1 MSWAEVYKLNKNF
14 TKYSLDIVAL
24 INTYKAV
31 GDDSFIG
38 KNEKLRNQI
47 YECIELSMNDDILRQ
62 DTFDY
67 HVNVNKDIGKA
78 LKAISKYS
86 SYTSYDM
93 ETLNAFKTLA
103 YITTQNM
110 TRINILRRDSI
121 IDKLFKNNAKIKDAI
136 SKV

>member
-31 GDDSFIG
+31 GDNSFIG
-38 KNEKLRNQI
+38 KNEKIRNQI
-47 YECIELSMNDDILRQ
+47 YECVELSMNDDTLRQ

-78 LKAISKYS
+78 LKVIEGLRYYS
-86 SYTSYDM
+86 NNI
-93 ETLNAFKTLA
+93 EILNNFKTLA
-103 YITTQNM
+103 YITSQNM
-110 TRINILRRDSI
+110 TNINLLRRHDVVN
-121 IDKLFKNNAKIKDAI
+121 KLFENNAKIKDAI

>member
-31 GDDSFIG
+31 GDNSFIG
-38 KNEKLRNQI
+38 KNEKIRNQI
-47 YECIELSMNDDILRQ
+47 YECVELSMNDDILRQ
-62 DTFDY
+62 DAFDY

-78 LKAISKYS
+78 LKVIEDLRYYS
-86 SYTSYDM
+86 NNI
-93 ETLNAFKTLA
+93 EILNNFKTLA
-103 YITTQNM
+103 YITSQNM
-110 TRINILRRDSI
+110 TNINLLRRHDVVN
-121 IDKLFKNNAKIKDAI
+121 KLFENNAKIKDAI

>member
-38 KNEKLRNQI
+38 KNEKIRNQI
-47 YECIELSMNDDILRQ
+47 YECVELSMNDDILRQ

-67 HVNVNKDIGKA
+67 HVNINKDIGKV
-78 LKAISKYS
+78 LKVIEGLRYYS
-86 SYTSYDM
+86 NII
-93 ETLNAFKTLA
+93 EILNNFKTLA
-103 YITTQNM
+103 YITSQNM
-110 TRINILRRDSI
+110 TNINLLRRHDVVN
-121 IDKLFKNNAKIKDAI
+121 KLFENNAKIKDAI

>member
-31 GDDSFIG
+31 GDNSFIA
-38 KNEKLRNQI
+38 KNEKIRNQI
-47 YECIELSMNDDILRQ
+47 YECVELSMNDDTLRQ

-78 LKAISKYS
+78 LKVIEGLRYYS
-86 SYTSYDM
+86 NNI
-93 ETLNAFKTLA
+93 EILNNFKTLA
-103 YITTQNM
+103 YITSQNM
-110 TRINILRRDSI
+110 TNINLLRRHDVVN
-121 IDKLFKNNAKIKDAI
+121 KLFENNAKIKDAI

>member
-67 HVNVNKDIGKA
+67 HVNINKDIGKV
-78 LKAISKYS
+78 LKVIEGLRYYS
-86 SYTSYDM
+86 NNI
-93 ETLNAFKTLA
+93 EILNNFKTLA
-103 YITTQNM
+103 YITSQNM
-110 TRINILRRDSI
+110 TNINLLRRHDVVN
-121 IDKLFKNNAKIKDAI
+121 KLFENNAKIKDAI

>member
-1 MSWAEVYKLNKNF
+1 MSWAEVYKLNKKF

-31 GDDSFIG
+31 GDNSFIG
-38 KNEKLRNQI
+38 KNEKIRNQI

-67 HVNVNKDIGKA
+67 HVNINKDIGKV
-78 LKAISKYS
+78 LKVIEGLRYYS
-86 SYTSYDM
+86 NSI
-93 ETLNAFKTLA
+93 EILNNFKTLA
-103 YITTQNM
+103 YITSQNM
-110 TRINILRRDSI
+110 TNINLLRRHDVVN
-121 IDKLFKNNAKIKDAI
+121 KLFENNAKIKDAI

>member
-31 GDDSFIG
+31 GDNSFIG
-38 KNEKLRNQI
+38 KNEKIRNQI

-67 HVNVNKDIGKA
+67 HVNINKDIGKV
-78 LKAISKYS
+78 LKVIEDLRYYS
-86 SYTSYDM
+86 NSI
-93 ETLNAFKTLA
+93 EILNNFKTLA
-103 YITTQNM
+103 YITSQNM
-110 TRINILRRDSI
+110 TNINLLRRHDVVN
-121 IDKLFKNNAKIKDAI
+121 KLFENNAKIKDAI

>member
-78 LKAISKYS
+78 LKVIEGLRYYS
-86 SYTSYDM
+86 NNI
-93 ETLNAFKTLA
+93 EILNNFKTLA
-103 YITTQNM
+103 YITSQNM
-110 TRINILRRDSI
+110 TNINLLRRHDVVN
-121 IDKLFKNNAKIKDAI
+121 KLFENNAKIKDAI

>member
-24 INTYKAV
+24 INTYKVV

-47 YECIELSMNDDILRQ
+47 YECVELSMNDDILRQ

-67 HVNVNKDIGKA
+67 HVNINKDIGKV
-78 LKAISKYS
+78 LKVIEGLRYYS
-86 SYTSYDM
+86 NNI
-93 ETLNAFKTLA
+93 EILNNFKTLA
-103 YITTQNM
+103 YITSQNM
-110 TRINILRRDSI
+110 TNINLLRRHDVVN
-121 IDKLFKNNAKIKDAI
+121 KLFENNAKIKDAI

>member
-31 GDDSFIG
+31 GDNSFIG
-38 KNEKLRNQI
+38 KNEKIRNQI
-47 YECIELSMNDDILRQ
+47 YECVELSMNDDILRQ

-67 HVNVNKDIGKA
+67 HVNANKDIGKA
-78 LKAISKYS
+78 LKVISGI
-86 SYTSYDM
+86 TNLTNNI
-93 ETLNAFKTLA
+93 ETLNNFKTLA
-103 YITTQNM
+103 YITSQNM
-110 TRINILRRDSI
+110 TSINLLRRNEI
-121 IDKLFKNNAKIKDAI
+121 VDKLFENNAKIKDAI

>member
-14 TKYSLDIVAL
+14 TKYSLDMLAL
-24 INTYKAV
+24 INTYKAI

-38 KNEKLRNQI
+38 RNEKIRNQI

-67 HVNVNKDIGKA
+67 HVNINKDIGKV
-78 LKAISKYS
+78 LKVIEGLRYYS
-86 SYTSYDM
+86 NNI
-93 ETLNAFKTLA
+93 EILNNFKTLA
-103 YITTQNM
+103 YITSQNM
-110 TRINILRRDSI
+110 TNINLLRRHVVVN
-121 IDKLFKNNAKIKDAI
+121 KLFENNAKIKNAI

>member
-38 KNEKLRNQI
+38 KNEKIRNQI
-47 YECIELSMNDDILRQ
+47 YECVELSMNDDILRQ

-67 HVNVNKDIGKA
+67 HVNINKDIGKV
-78 LKAISKYS
+78 LKVIEGLRYYS
-86 SYTSYDM
+86 NNI
-93 ETLNAFKTLA
+93 EILNNFKTLA
-103 YITTQNM
+103 YITSQNM
-110 TRINILRRDSI
+110 TNINLLRRHDVVN
-121 IDKLFKNNAKIKDAI
+121 KLFENNAKIKDAI

>member
-14 TKYSLDIVAL
+14 TKYSLDMLAL
-24 INTYKAV
+24 INTYKAI

-38 KNEKLRNQI
+38 KNEKIRNQI

-67 HVNVNKDIGKA
+67 HVNINKDIGKV
-78 LKAISKYS
+78 LKVIEGLRYYS
-86 SYTSYDM
+86 NNI
-93 ETLNAFKTLA
+93 EILNNFKTLA
-103 YITTQNM
+103 YITSQNM
-110 TRINILRRDSI
+110 TNINLLRRHVVVN
-121 IDKLFKNNAKIKDAI
+121 KLFENNAKIKDAI

>member
-67 HVNVNKDIGKA
+67 HVNINKDIGKV
-78 LKAISKYS
+78 LKVIEGPRYYS
-86 SYTSYDM
+86 NSI
-93 ETLNAFKTLA
+93 EILNNFKTLA
-103 YITTQNM
+103 YITSQNM
-110 TRINILRRDSI
+110 TNINLLRRHVVVN
-121 IDKLFKNNAKIKDAI
+121 KLFENNAKIKDAI

>member
-38 KNEKLRNQI
+38 KNEKLRNQL

-67 HVNVNKDIGKA
+67 HVNINKDIGKV
-78 LKAISKYS
+78 LKVIEGLRYYS
-86 SYTSYDM
+86 NNI
-93 ETLNAFKTLA
+93 EILNNFKTLA
-103 YITTQNM
+103 YITSQNM
-110 TRINILRRDSI
+110 TNINLLRRHDVVN
-121 IDKLFKNNAKIKDAI
+121 KLFENNAKIKDAI

>member
-67 HVNVNKDIGKA
+67 HVNINKDIGKV
-78 LKAISKYS
+78 LKVIEGLRYYS
-86 SYTSYDM
+86 NII
-93 ETLNAFKTLA
+93 EILNNFKTLA
-103 YITTQNM
+103 YITSQNM
-110 TRINILRRDSI
+110 TNINLLRRHDVVN
-121 IDKLFKNNAKIKDAI
+121 KLFENNAKIKDAI

>member
-24 INTYKAV
+24 INIYKAV

-38 KNEKLRNQI
+38 KNEKIRNQI
-47 YECIELSMNDDILRQ
+47 YECVELSMNDDILRQ

-67 HVNVNKDIGKA
+67 HVNINKDIGKV
-78 LKAISKYS
+78 LKVINGLRYYS
-86 SYTSYDM
+86 NNI
-93 ETLNAFKTLA
+93 EILNNFKTLA
-103 YITTQNM
+103 YITSQNM
-110 TRINILRRDSI
+110 TNINLLRRHDVVN
-121 IDKLFKNNAKIKDAI
+121 KLFENNAKIKDAI

>member
-38 KNEKLRNQI
+38 KNEKIRNQI
-47 YECIELSMNDDILRQ
+47 YECVELSMNDDILRQ

-78 LKAISKYS
+78 LKAIEGLRYYS
-86 SYTSYDM
+86 NNI
-93 ETLNAFKTLA
+93 EILNNFKTLA
-103 YITTQNM
+103 YITSQNM
-110 TRINILRRDSI
+110 TNINLLRRHVVVN
-121 IDKLFKNNAKIKDAI
+121 KLFENNAKIKDAI

>member
-67 HVNVNKDIGKA
+67 HININKDIGKV
-78 LKAISKYS
+78 LKVIEGLRYYS
-86 SYTSYDM
+86 NNI
-93 ETLNAFKTLA
+93 EILNNFKTLA
-103 YITTQNM
+103 YITSQNM
-110 TRINILRRDSI
+110 TNINLLRRHDVVN
-121 IDKLFKNNAKIKDAI
+121 KLFENNAKIKDAI

>member
-31 GDDSFIG
+31 GDNSFIG
-38 KNEKLRNQI
+38 KNEKIRNQI
-47 YECIELSMNDDILRQ
+47 YECVELSMNDDTLRQ

-78 LKAISKYS
+78 LKVIEGLRYYS
-86 SYTSYDM
+86 NSI
-93 ETLNAFKTLA
+93 EILNNFKTLA
-103 YITTQNM
+103 YITSQNM
-110 TRINILRRDSI
+110 TNINLLRRHDVVN
-121 IDKLFKNNAKIKDAI
+121 KLFENNAKIKDAI

>member
-14 TKYSLDIVAL
+14 TKYSLDMLAL
-24 INTYKAV
+24 INTYKAI

-38 KNEKLRNQI
+38 KNEKIRNQI

-67 HVNVNKDIGKA
+67 HVNINKDIGKV
-78 LKAISKYS
+78 LKVIEGLRYYS
-86 SYTSYDM
+86 NSI
-93 ETLNAFKTLA
+93 EILNNFKTLA
-103 YITTQNM
+103 YITSQNM
-110 TRINILRRDSI
+110 TNINLLRRYDVVN
-121 IDKLFKNNAKIKDAI
+121 KLFENNAKIKDAI

>member
-31 GDDSFIG
+31 GDNSFIG
-38 KNEKLRNQI
+38 KNEKIRNQI

-67 HVNVNKDIGKA
+67 HVNINKDIGKV
-78 LKAISKYS
+78 LKVIEGLRYYS
-86 SYTSYDM
+86 NSI
-93 ETLNAFKTLA
+93 EILNNFKTLA
-103 YITTQNM
+103 YITSQNM
-110 TRINILRRDSI
+110 TNINLLRRHVVVN
-121 IDKLFKNNAKIKDAI
+121 KLFENNAKIKDAI

>member
-14 TKYSLDIVAL
+14 TKYSLDMLAL
-24 INTYKAV
+24 INTYKAI

-38 KNEKLRNQI
+38 KNEKIRNQI

-67 HVNVNKDIGKA
+67 HVNINKDIGKV
-78 LKAISKYS
+78 LKVIEGLRYYS
-86 SYTSYDM
+86 NSI
-93 ETLNAFKTLA
+93 EILNNFKTLA
-103 YITTQNM
+103 YITSQNM
-110 TRINILRRDSI
+110 TNINLLRRHDVVN
-121 IDKLFKNNAKIKDAI
+121 KLFENNAKIKDAI

>member
-38 KNEKLRNQI
+38 KNEKIRNQI
-47 YECIELSMNDDILRQ
+47 YECVELSMNDDILRQ

-67 HVNVNKDIGKA
+67 HVNVNKDIGKV
-78 LKAISKYS
+78 LKVIEGLRYYS
-86 SYTSYDM
+86 NNI
-93 ETLNAFKTLA
+93 EILNNFKTLA
-103 YITTQNM
+103 YITSQNM
-110 TRINILRRDSI
+110 TNINLLRRHDVVN
-121 IDKLFKNNAKIKDAI
+121 KLFENNAKIKDAI

>member
-14 TKYSLDIVAL
+14 TKYSLDMLAL

-38 KNEKLRNQI
+38 KNEKIRNQI
-47 YECIELSMNDDILRQ
+47 YECVELSMNDNILRQ

-67 HVNVNKDIGKA
+67 HVNINKDIGKA
-78 LKAISKYS
+78 LKVIEGLRHYS
-86 SYTSYDM
+86 NNI
-93 ETLNAFKTLA
+93 EILNNFKTLA
-103 YITTQNM
+103 YITSQNM
-110 TRINILRRDSI
+110 TNINLLRRHDVVN
-121 IDKLFKNNAKIKDAI
+121 KLFENNAKIKDAI

>member
-14 TKYSLDIVAL
+14 TKYSLDMLAL

-38 KNEKLRNQI
+38 KNEKIRNQI
-47 YECIELSMNDDILRQ
+47 YECVELSMNDDILRQ

-67 HVNVNKDIGKA
+67 HVNINKDIGKV
-78 LKAISKYS
+78 LKVIEGLRYYS
-86 SYTSYDM
+86 NNI
-93 ETLNAFKTLA
+93 EILNNFKTLA
-103 YITTQNM
+103 YITSQNM
-110 TRINILRRDSI
+110 TNINLLRRHDVVN
-121 IDKLFKNNAKIKDAI
+121 KLFENNAKIKDAI

>member
-38 KNEKLRNQI
+38 KNEKIRNQI
-47 YECIELSMNDDILRQ
+47 YECVELSMNDDTLRQ

-78 LKAISKYS
+78 LKALSNNNAYD
-86 SYTSYDM
+86 SYDT
-93 ETLNAFKTLA
+93 ETLNGFKTLA

-110 TRINILRRDSI
+110 TRINVLCRNNV

>member
-14 TKYSLDIVAL
+14 TKYSLDMLAL

-38 KNEKLRNQI
+38 KNEKIRNQI
-47 YECIELSMNDDILRQ
+47 YECVELSMNDDILRQ

-67 HVNVNKDIGKA
+67 HVNINKDIGKV
-78 LKAISKYS
+78 LKVIEGPRYYS
-86 SYTSYDM
+86 NNI
-93 ETLNAFKTLA
+93 EILNNFKTLA
-103 YITTQNM
+103 YITSQNM
-110 TRINILRRDSI
+110 TNINLLRRHDVVN
-121 IDKLFKNNAKIKDAI
+121 KLFENNAKIKDAI

>member
-47 YECIELSMNDDILRQ
+47 YECVELSMNDDILRQ

-78 LKAISKYS
+78 LKAMS
-86 SYTSYDM
+86 SYSTYDSYDT
-93 ETLNAFKTLA
+93 ETLNGFKTLA

-110 TRINILRRDSI
+110 TRINVLRRNI
-121 IDKLFKNNAKIKDAI
+121 MIDKLIKNNSKIKDAI

>member
-14 TKYSLDIVAL
+14 TKYSLDIIAL

-38 KNEKLRNQI
+38 KNEKIRNQI
-47 YECIELSMNDDILRQ
+47 YECVELSMNDDILRQ

-67 HVNVNKDIGKA
+67 HVNINKDIGKV
-78 LKAISKYS
+78 LKVIEGLRYYS
-86 SYTSYDM
+86 TNI
-93 ETLNAFKTLA
+93 EILNNFKTLA
-103 YITTQNM
+103 YITSQNM
-110 TRINILRRDSI
+110 TNINLLRRHDVVN
-121 IDKLFKNNAKIKDAI
+121 KLFENNAKIKDAI

>member
-31 GDDSFIG
+31 GDNSFIG
-38 KNEKLRNQI
+38 KNEKIRNQI
-47 YECIELSMNDDILRQ
+47 YECVELSMNDDILRQ

-67 HVNVNKDIGKA
+67 HVNINKDIGKV
-78 LKAISKYS
+78 LKVIEGLRYYS
-86 SYTSYDM
+86 NNI
-93 ETLNAFKTLA
+93 EILNNFKTLA
-103 YITTQNM
+103 YITSQNM
-110 TRINILRRDSI
+110 TNINLLRRHDVVN
-121 IDKLFKNNAKIKDAI
+121 KLFENNAKIKDAI

>member
-14 TKYSLDIVAL
+14 TKYSLDIIAL

-38 KNEKLRNQI
+38 KNEKIRNQI
-47 YECIELSMNDDILRQ
+47 YECVELSMNDDILRQ

-67 HVNVNKDIGKA
+67 HVNINKDIGKV
-78 LKAISKYS
+78 LKVIEGLRYYS
-86 SYTSYDM
+86 NNI
-93 ETLNAFKTLA
+93 EILNNFKTLA
-103 YITTQNM
+103 YITSQNM
-110 TRINILRRDSI
+110 TNINLLRRHNVVN
-121 IDKLFKNNAKIKDAI
+121 KLFENNAKIKDAI

>member
-24 INTYKAV
+24 INIYKAV
-31 GDDSFIG
+31 GDNSFIG
-38 KNEKLRNQI
+38 KNEKIRNQI
-47 YECIELSMNDDILRQ
+47 YECVELSMNDDILRQ

-78 LKAISKYS
+78 LKAMYGDSPYS
-86 SYTSYDM
+86 SYDV
-93 ETLNAFKTLA
+93 ETLDGFKTLA

-110 TRINILRRDSI
+110 TRINILRRNTV

>member
-14 TKYSLDIVAL
+14 TKYSLDMLAL

-38 KNEKLRNQI
+38 KNEKIRNQI
-47 YECIELSMNDDILRQ
+47 YECVELSMNDDILRQ

-67 HVNVNKDIGKA
+67 HVNINKDIGKV
-78 LKAISKYS
+78 LKVIEGLRYYS
-86 SYTSYDM
+86 NNI
-93 ETLNAFKTLA
+93 EILNNFKTLA
-103 YITTQNM
+103 YITSQNM
-110 TRINILRRDSI
+110 TNINLLRRHVVVN
-121 IDKLFKNNAKIKDAI
+121 KLFENNAKIKDAI